1 MITHC
6 VFCQKGTFHCPSWH
20 LKTAS
25 LFYWAREGEDH
36 QEKVPWKHMVSLER
50 KPNCS
55 SCTPILPPPSP
66 STFTTHTHESDWKL
80 DTVSSWQIPS
90 NLAVDSANTPTPKP
104 HPTTPLALPPP
115 TSQPHTP
122 EPSNLLADLKEWGKQ
137 IEWSLQEERE
147 YENLLEAIRGG
158 KNSTLEWQLNDEATW
173 MEEYRKYNPCNHIFQ
188 ELPDLKR
195 LIQEMK
201 SDSKE
206 ALDLR
211 MWTTLTITTQAAY
224 PKALHLTPPISALCP
239 GILNAQIH
247 LILDISQG
255 CSFQDQGGI
264 KC

>member
-25 LFYWAREGEDH
+25 LFYWAGEGEDH

-50 KPNCS
+50 KPNRS

-90 NLAVDSANTPTPKP
+90 NLAADSANTPTPKP

-137 IEWSLQEERE
+137 IEWGRKGIWELAGGNQRREE
-147 YENLLEAIRGG
+147 
-158 KNSTLEWQLNDEATW
+158 QHTW
-173 MEEYRKYNPCNHIFQ
+173 MTAQWWSNLDGR
-188 ELPDLKR
+188 
-195 LIQEMK
+195 IQEVQPLQPHIPRV
-201 SDSKE
+201 
-206 ALDLR
+206 AR
-211 MWTTLTITTQAAY
+211 
-224 PKALHLTPPISALCP
+224 P
-239 GILNAQIH
+239 
-247 LILDISQG
+247 
-255 CSFQDQGGI
+255 
-264 KC
+264 